1 LDACNEIELTNHSC
15 RMGDVV
21 KWVLEVK
28 KYVLEMWIPNRRVCL
43 YRRQPSI
50 ITIGG
55 RKVDM

>member
-1 LDACNEIELTNHSC
+1 
-15 RMGDVV
+15 MGDVV

-43 YRRQPSI
+43 YRRQQSI